1 MGNRKMKIPKIKI
14 NVDSGEADIVNWEEF
29 DKMNSLWSYDVLGD
43 LKGIIDFQYE
53 QARAD
58 YKIYLEDLI
67 KKVKKEKAK
76 K

>member
-14 NVDSGEADIVNWEEF
+14 NIDSGEADIVNWEEF
-29 DKMNSLWSYDVLGD
+29 DKMNSLWRYDVLGD